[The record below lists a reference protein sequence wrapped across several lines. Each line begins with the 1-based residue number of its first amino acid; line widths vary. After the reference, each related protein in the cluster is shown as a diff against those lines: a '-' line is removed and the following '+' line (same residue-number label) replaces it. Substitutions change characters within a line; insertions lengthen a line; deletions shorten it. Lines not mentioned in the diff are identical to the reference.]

1 MREGQWSPDQVQEAI
16 KSSLGKQGA
25 AEDSA
30 EIQKLLSGEYKTPEQ
45 MAGTRFFRCGKTL
58 RLPMEDRHLAMAQS
72 CFALLKLPR
81 FVYGQRRSGKSV
93 EETRRALRA
102 TNPPNSHRLID
113 IVVTD
118 VFAATNDDQFNT
130 LYQKMFLSCI
140 VASGN
145 PGVR

>member
-1 MREGQWSPDQVQEAI
+1 MRDGQWSSDQVQEAI
-16 KSSLGKQGA
+16 RTSLGKQGA
-25 AEDSA
+25 AEDLA
-30 EIQKLLSGEYKTPEQ
+30 DIQKLSSGEYKTPEQ

-58 RLPMEDRHLAMAQS
+58 KLPMEDRHLSIAQS

-81 FVYGQRRSGKSV
+81 FVYAQRRSSKSA
-93 EETRRALRA
+93 EETRKALRA
-102 TNPPNSHRLID
+102 TNPPSSHRLID

-118 VFAATNDDQFNT
+118 VFAAANDDQFNA
-130 LYQKMFLSCI
+130 LNQKMFLRCI